1 MTDIDVEPAAPRGM
15 LLHGWKGI
23 AQAAAMVLITVG
35 AGFAIYA
42 ERGTVQKGLGVLPH
56 LIVITIATLAY
67 FRLRAHRI
75 PVQS

>member
-35 AGFAIYA
+35 AGVAIYA
-42 ERGTVQKGLGVLPH
+42 ER
-56 LIVITIATLAY
+56 IVITVGTLAY
-67 FRLRAHRI
+67 YRLRERRA
-75 PVQS
+75 PAQS